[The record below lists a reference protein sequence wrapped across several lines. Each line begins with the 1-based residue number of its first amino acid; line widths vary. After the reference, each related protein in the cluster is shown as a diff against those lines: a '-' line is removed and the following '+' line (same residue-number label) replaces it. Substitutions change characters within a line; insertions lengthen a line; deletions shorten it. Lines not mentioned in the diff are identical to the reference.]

1 MARETFPEQPA
12 ETKTND
18 KNQTAQ
24 LRLLL
29 REVGMIVRH
38 DLQAAAGTI
47 QSQVA
52 KIYIIVSVSLSL
64 VLLLLHELPL

>member
-29 REVGMIVRH
+29 REVGMIVKH
-38 DLQAAAGTI
+38 DCKQQQEPYSLKLQKYT
-47 QSQVA
+47 
-52 KIYIIVSVSLSL
+52 L
-64 VLLLLHELPL
+64 